1 MLKQVVEADVVVV
14 GGGLAGVCA
23 AVAAARR
30 GVDVV
35 LINNRPV
42 LGGNSSSEV
51 RVWVCGATAHGN
63 QRWARETG
71 IIGEMYV
78 ENQFRNP
85 EGNPVYW
92 DDVVLD
98 TVRREKNIRLFLNTD
113 VRDVV
118 ASGPEDARRVETVT
132 GWTMGSEILT
142 TFRAPVFLD
151 CTGDGLVGHLA
162 GARYRLGK
170 EARSEFD
177 EEWAPDEPVE
187 EFLGSTLLFYT
198 KDLGFPVKYVAPES
212 AKDIRD
218 TPIPTSRVIRSG
230 DSGAHYWWVEWGGEL
245 DTVHDN
251 ETIRDELRSVI
262 LGIWDYIKNSGEF
275 DADTLTLEW
284 VGNVPGKREY
294 RRFVGDYTLT
304 QNDIVEQTSF
314 PDTVAFGG
322 WSIDLHPAAGMYHEG
337 SGAVQ
342 RFSDGVFEIPYRCL
356 YPASTSNLL
365 VAGRNISAT
374 HIAFGAS
381 RVMATCAALG
391 QAAGTAAALCVEHA
405 VTPRELGT
413 HHLAELRRALLRDDA
428 PIIGAVNDDPDDHA
442 RTARVTASS
451 TLSSIGTGP
460 GRSFGGGERRDG
472 GTAPGAAQVPAPLTD
487 LVAENRATPHPLVD
501 DLGIVLPVHPRL
513 DSIDLLVSRA
523 VLEPAGGGDAVGGAH
538 AVAGAAPVDGAVTR
552 DDAASPDSAAS
563 RDTAASRD
571 SATSPDSATSAD
583 RTPPSPLVVEV
594 WSTGKPQN
602 VVPSRLEVTTSVEV
616 PAGEA
621 RWVRAQLDYQPGSPE
636 TAIVVLRADPSI
648 TVHLT
653 DPLPPGVLTLVHG
666 AASDDQNVEVSQSEL
681 LVQWPTRPLRGRSVC
696 FVAQPESEALAPER
710 ATSGGN
716 RPYGG
721 PSMWASA
728 PMSPGTPEWL
738 RLDWDEPV
746 EVSELVLVLDDDVDL
761 ELNTLHHH
769 RSPHETIPEL
779 VRDYRVEVLT
789 ADAQGAPAGDRDEA
803 QAPATAP
810 SGAPATEPSTDL
822 ADETW
827 TVIADETDNRW
838 RRRVHRLP
846 TPTRLRAARVVV
858 TATNGTPQARV
869 VALRAQA

>member
-294 RRFVGDYTLT
+294 RRFIGDYTLT

-472 GTAPGAAQVPAPLTD
+472 GTAPGAAQVPAPPTD

-523 VLEPAGGGDAVGGAH
+523 ALEPAGGGDAVGGTH

-563 RDTAASRD
+563 RDTAAS
-571 SATSPDSATSAD
+571 PDSATSAD
-583 RTPPSPLVVEV
+583 RTSPSPLVVEV

-696 FVAQPESEALAPER
+696 FVAHPESEALAPER

-789 ADAQGAPAGDRDEA
+789 ADAPDGRAGDQDEA
-803 QAPATAP
+803 QAPAVAP
-810 SGAPATEPSTDL
+810 SGAPATEPSADL